1 MVEFEQA
8 RQQAIDELSAT
19 NTVEKVNREV
29 KNKSGVVKTVEVW
42 TVEVEIP
49 VGEKIKIFNLEVEL
63 KSDFP
68 LSLPEIK
75 LAKDD
80 YELVKYIPHVDSG
93 CNICLFDQENIKLDP
108 DQPAGILKVCI
119 NRAVKII
126 SDGLNKSHSQEFK
139 DELHAYWADTYNDKD
154 VVVGGYFGEGMDRIS
169 PGRIEWNYLAQP
181 YNNISVLVAPEHPG
195 SESVIDLFKLR
206 GHRLEKREAFYLG
219 ELEKLEPPFYV
230 DNKGLLSF
238 VKNYFSAV
246 YQAFKSYVN
255 QTIGDRLLLFSV
267 PFDTGNLFFGF
278 YIYGFKTDNKGWRK
292 QSQSGIQIMSTIQPN
307 QPVTRVLLKEFTAE
321 RLRKRTDGI
330 EKPVR
335 SYKFMVAGL
344 GSIGSN
350 LIHYLS
356 ALEVSNYMLVDPEV
370 VQLENINRH
379 LLSYNDVGRTKVD
392 AIARYLIF
400 HNPFVS
406 IKNSPFSVVDV
417 LRNHL
422 AEVNE
427 MDVIFCAIG
436 KDAIENYV
444 LECLSSQTITR
455 PVVLLWVEPFLLGA
469 HALYINPGTSF
480 SLKDLEAD
488 NFYIYN
494 VIHKDSYDDPAN
506 QLKLR
511 EAGCQGSYM
520 PYGKEAITCF
530 FSGLMPEIYKLIK
543 TPSASNLAFTFTGE
557 LHTATSLGVK
567 ISAFASPLGEHQLI
581 KTNI

>member
-1 MVEFEQA
+1 MVDFEQA

-19 NTVEKVNREV
+19 NKVEKASREI
-29 KNKSGVVKTVEVW
+29 KNKSGAVKTIEVW
-42 TVEVEIP
+42 KVEVEVP
-49 VGEKIKIFNLEVEL
+49 VGDKIKSFSLEVEL
-63 KSDFP
+63 KNDFP
-68 LSLPEIK
+68 LTLPEIK

-80 YELVKYIPHVDSG
+80 YDIVKYVPHIDSG
-93 CNICLFDQENIKLDP
+93 AKICLFDQENIKLDLY
-108 DQPAGILKVCI
+108 QPAGILKACV

-126 SDGLNKSHSQEFK
+126 SDGLNKNPSQEFK
-139 DELHAYWADTYNDKD
+139 DELHAYWADTYDDKD
-154 VVVGGYFGEGMDRIS
+154 VVVGGYFGEGMNSIAL
-169 PGRIEWNYLAQP
+169 GRIGWNYLAQP
-181 YNNISVLVAPEHPG
+181 YNNISVFVTPEHPG
-195 SESVIDLFKLR
+195 SESVIGLFKLR
-206 GHRLEKREAFYLG
+206 GHQLEKREAFYLG
-219 ELEKLEPPFYV
+219 EIEKLEPPFYL
-230 DNKGLLSF
+230 DNRNLLSF
-238 VKNYFSAV
+238 VKDHFSAV

-278 YIYGFKTDNKGWRK
+278 YIYGFKTDHKGWRK
-292 QSQSGIQIMSTIQPN
+292 QSQSGIQVMSTIQPN
-307 QPVTRVLLKEFTAE
+307 HPVTRVLFKEFTAE
-321 RLRKRTDGI
+321 RLRKRTDGT
-330 EKPVR
+330 EKPIR
-335 SYKFMVAGL
+335 SYKFMIAGL

-350 LIHYLS
+350 LLHYLS
-356 ALEVSNYMLVDPEV
+356 ALEVSNYILVDFEV
-370 VQLENINRH
+370 LQLENINRH
-379 LLSYNDVGRTKVD
+379 LISYNDVGRTKVD

-406 IKNSPFSVVDV
+406 IKNYPFSVVNV

-436 KDAIENYV
+436 KDVIENYV
-444 LECLSSQTITR
+444 LECLSNQTITR

-494 VIHKDSYDDPAN
+494 VIHQDSYDDPTN

-543 TPSASNLAFTFTGE
+543 NPSANNLAFTFTGE
-557 LHTATSLGVK
+557 LHRATALGVQL
-567 ISAFASPLGEHQLI
+567 SAFASPLGEHQLI